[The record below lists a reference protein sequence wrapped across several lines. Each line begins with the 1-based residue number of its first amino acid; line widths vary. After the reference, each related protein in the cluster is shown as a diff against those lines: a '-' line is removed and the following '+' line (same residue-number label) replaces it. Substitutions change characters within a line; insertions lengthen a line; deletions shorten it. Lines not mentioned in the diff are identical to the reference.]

1 MSEGFLGRW
10 SRRKAEARVGRALDE
25 PPPVAAAPPVVPPET
40 DAVAQPRVADAAAP
54 EPPPPTLD
62 EAQALTPDADFK
74 PFLARGVA
82 PEVRNA
88 ALKKLF
94 ADPRFNLMDGLD
106 VYIDDYAQA
115 DPLPP
120 ALLRQMASA
129 RFLQLVEDE
138 PPAAA
143 HAVPASAP
151 GPLRDDANDPTG
163 ASVAQSAHGGRN
175 LPDVPTR
182 QPEAASQDH
191 ADPDLQLQ
199 PDHAARRP
207 GAGPGAA

>member
-1 MSEGFLGRW
+1 MSDGFLDRW
-10 SRRKAEARVGRALDE
+10 SRRKAQARAGLVLDE
-25 PPPVAAAPPVVPPET
+25 PALPPAVPHVPAAATPEPVPPT
-40 DAVAQPRVADAAAP
+40 PM
-54 EPPPPTLD
+54 LD
-62 EAQALTPDADFK
+62 DVQALAPDADFK

-88 ALKKLF
+88 AFKKLF

-143 HAVPASAP
+143 PQDAP
-151 GPLRDDANDPTG
+151 GSLRDVADDSTG
-163 ASVAQSAHGGRN
+163 ASVAQSAHGDRN
-175 LPDVPTR
+175 LPDVTTR
-182 QPEAASQDH
+182 PPEAASQDH

-199 PDHAARRP
+199 PDHAAGRP
-207 GAGPGAA
+207 SPGPGAA

>member
-1 MSEGFLGRW
+1 MSEGFFERW
-10 SRRKAEARVGRALDE
+10 SRRKADTRAGRAVDE
-25 PPPVAAAPPVVPPET
+25 PPPSVTATPPLAPAVPDLAPPPG
-40 DAVAQPRVADAAAP
+40 DAWTEP
-54 EPPPPTLD
+54 EPPPTLED
-62 EAQALTPDADFK
+62 AQALTPDADFK

-143 HAVPASAP
+143 PQEAP
-151 GPLRDDANDPTG
+151 GPLRDAADDPTR
-163 ASVAQSAHGGRN
+163 ASVAQSAHGGRH

-182 QPEAASQDH
+182 PTEAASQDH

-199 PDHAARRP
+199 PDHAAGRP
-207 GAGPGAA
+207 GPGPGAA

>member
-1 MSEGFLGRW
+1 MSEGFFTRW
-10 SRRKAEARVGRALDE
+10 SRRKADQRAGLVLDE
-25 PPPVAAAPPVVPPET
+25 PLPAVASPPPALPDAPVAATP
-40 DAVAQPRVADAAAP
+40 AP
-54 EPPPPTLD
+54 EPPAPTLD
-62 EAQALTPDADFK
+62 DVQALAPDADFK

-88 ALKKLF
+88 AFKKLF

-143 HAVPASAP
+143 PQDAP
-151 GPLRDDANDPTG
+151 GPLRDVADDPTG
-163 ASVAQSAHGGRN
+163 VSVAQSAHGGRN

-182 QPEAASQDH
+182 PTEAASQDH

-199 PDHAARRP
+199 PDHAAGRP
-207 GAGPGAA
+207 GPGPGAA